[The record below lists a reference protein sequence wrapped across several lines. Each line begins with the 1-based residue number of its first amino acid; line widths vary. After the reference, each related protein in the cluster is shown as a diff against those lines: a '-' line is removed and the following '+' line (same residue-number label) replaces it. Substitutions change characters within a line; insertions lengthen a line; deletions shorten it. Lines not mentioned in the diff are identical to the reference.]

1 MINSTYDEEAVLDN
15 TTADATATVDTT
27 TATVEAEPTSRL
39 PRWLRAPQPK
49 PLRPQKE
56 VDKLYPRLRF
66 QVFIGIFI
74 GYASFYLIRNN
85 VSLVANTLSENGLSK
100 TDIGI
105 IANCLLLAYGFSKFF
120 AATISDRANARFFMP
135 LGLILS
141 GLTNILIGISADG
154 TISVSIFA
162 VLMTI
167 NGIFQGM
174 GWPPAGRVMVHW
186 FSTSER
192 GGKMALWNIAHNVG
206 GALSGALVAYA
217 LDHFGSDNWASAFWF
232 PAVICFILAIITF
245 FLVRDNPQSMGL
257 PSIEEYHNDPAPV
270 EIDEADKT
278 ESTWQTIRRH
288 ILRNPTMVYL
298 AFANVFVY
306 TLRYGIVSWA
316 PLYLAQVRGG
326 STSQGIAGFSIFEIS
341 GIIGT
346 LLCGWISDRVFKGR
360 RSVTGIV
367 FMVGV
372 ILAVLLYWLPSN
384 DAPMWVSWTALALA
398 GGLIYGPVMLIGL
411 QALDMSPTHIAGTAA
426 GFTGL
431 FGYVLGATMAST
443 GIGAIAQHMGWGAA
457 FIFLIICAVLS
468 IVLLGLVDRK
478 EKEIL
483 AKARAKRDAVR
494 ATQEENATAEET
506 KTAEAELES

>member
-288 ILRNPTMVYL
+288 ILRNP
-298 AFANVFVY
+298 
-306 TLRYGIVSWA
+306 
-316 PLYLAQVRGG
+316 PLWCTSLSQTSS
-326 STSQGIAGFSIFEIS
+326 STPCAMASSPGHPS
-341 GIIGT
+341 T
-346 LLCGWISDRVFKGR
+346 WH
-360 RSVTGIV
+360 RSVAAQ
-367 FMVGV
+367 
-372 ILAVLLYWLPSN
+372 LAKVLLVSPSLKSPALS
-384 DAPMWVSWTALALA
+384 APSSAAGSPTVYSKAVAPSPALSSWWVSF
-398 GGLIYGPVMLIGL
+398 
-411 QALDMSPTHIAGTAA
+411 SRSC
-426 GFTGL
+426 
-431 FGYVLGATMAST
+431 ST
-443 GIGAIAQHMGWGAA
+443 GCLQMMPPCGFPGQH
-457 FIFLIICAVLS
+457 
-468 IVLLGLVDRK
+468 
-478 EKEIL
+478 
-483 AKARAKRDAVR
+483 
-494 ATQEENATAEET
+494 
-506 KTAEAELES
+506 

>member
-141 GLTNILIGISADG
+141 GLTNILIGISAGG

-174 GWPPAGRVMVHW
+174 G
-186 FSTSER
+186 
-192 GGKMALWNIAHNVG
+192 
-206 GALSGALVAYA
+206 LSL
-217 LDHFGSDNWASAFWF
+217 
-232 PAVICFILAIITF
+232 I
-245 FLVRDNPQSMGL
+245 
-257 PSIEEYHNDPAPV
+257 
-270 EIDEADKT
+270 
-278 ESTWQTIRRH
+278 H
-288 ILRNPTMVYL
+288 I
-298 AFANVFVY
+298 
-306 TLRYGIVSWA
+306 
-316 PLYLAQVRGG
+316 
-326 STSQGIAGFSIFEIS
+326 
-341 GIIGT
+341 
-346 LLCGWISDRVFKGR
+346 
-360 RSVTGIV
+360 
-367 FMVGV
+367 
-372 ILAVLLYWLPSN
+372 
-384 DAPMWVSWTALALA
+384 
-398 GGLIYGPVMLIGL
+398 
-411 QALDMSPTHIAGTAA
+411 
-426 GFTGL
+426 
-431 FGYVLGATMAST
+431 
-443 GIGAIAQHMGWGAA
+443 
-457 FIFLIICAVLS
+457 
-468 IVLLGLVDRK
+468 
-478 EKEIL
+478 
-483 AKARAKRDAVR
+483 
-494 ATQEENATAEET
+494 
-506 KTAEAELES
+506 

>member
-1 MINSTYDEEAVLDN
+1 
-15 TTADATATVDTT
+15 
-27 TATVEAEPTSRL
+27 
-39 PRWLRAPQPK
+39 
-49 PLRPQKE
+49 
-56 VDKLYPRLRF
+56 
-66 QVFIGIFI
+66 
-74 GYASFYLIRNN
+74 
-85 VSLVANTLSENGLSK
+85 
-100 TDIGI
+100 
-105 IANCLLLAYGFSKFF
+105 
-120 AATISDRANARFFMP
+120 
-135 LGLILS
+135 
-141 GLTNILIGISADG
+141 
-154 TISVSIFA
+154 
-162 VLMTI
+162 
-167 NGIFQGM
+167 
-174 GWPPAGRVMVHW
+174 
-186 FSTSER
+186 
-192 GGKMALWNIAHNVG
+192 
-206 GALSGALVAYA
+206 
-217 LDHFGSDNWASAFWF
+217 
-232 PAVICFILAIITF
+232 
-245 FLVRDNPQSMGL
+245 MGL

-411 QALDMSPTHIAGTAA
+411 QALDLSPTHIAGTAA